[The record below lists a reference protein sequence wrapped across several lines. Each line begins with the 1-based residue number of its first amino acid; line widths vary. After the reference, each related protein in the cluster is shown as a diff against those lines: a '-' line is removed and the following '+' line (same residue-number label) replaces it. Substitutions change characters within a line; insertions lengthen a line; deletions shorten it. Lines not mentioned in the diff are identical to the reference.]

1 MFRTSRK
8 KNKDRQ
14 IAYFNYID
22 NFFSDAQ
29 KTNVPLIFKLTRRT
43 VLFLFLF
50 QSVSMI
56 FYGIGNYQGLLD
68 ENILF
73 VVKTVKI
80 TSFFLSVFSFSGTI
94 QTIVFLRAGKKTSP
108 AFVLNFSLMA
118 FTFILSIVAMVFFSL
133 VGTLSKGF
141 PS

>member
-80 TSFFLSVFSFSGTI
+80 TSFFRSVFSLSGTI
-94 QTIVFLRAGKKTSP
+94 QTIVFLRTGKKTSP
-108 AFVLNFSLMA
+108 AFVLNISLMA
-118 FTFILSIVAMVFFSL
+118 FTFILSIATMVFFSL